1 MKLLIAG
8 PSPYARKVRIALRE
22 KGIVHDEIVD
32 LPWNPG
38 SAAARLNPLGKVP
51 VLLDGDETIWESS
64 VILEYLETLGR
75 DPALIPTDPLV
86 RLAVRR
92 VETLCDGIC
101 DAVVLS
107 VLENKRPSARRSSD
121 WLARQ
126 RRKVDGGLL
135 ALATMLG
142 EREHFVG
149 EALTVA
155 DIAAGAMLAYVGF
168 RMPEIGWRAAHPPL
182 AAFSARMESRPSFA
196 ATRPAD
202 QEIAAFG

>member
-22 KGIVHDEIVD
+22 KDIPHEEVPD
-32 LPWNPG
+32 LPWNANSLAG
-38 SAAARLNPLGKVP
+38 RVNPLAKLP
-51 VLLDGDETIWESS
+51 VLIDGDETIWESS
-64 VILEYLETLGR
+64 VILDYIEMQGR
-75 DPALIPTDPLV
+75 GPALIPSDPAG

-92 VETLCDGIC
+92 VEALSDGIC

-107 VLENKRPSARRSSD
+107 VLENRRPAAKRSSD

-126 RRKVDGGLL
+126 RRKVIEGLA
-135 ALATMLG
+135 ALDDMLG
-142 EREHFVG
+142 ERAHFVG

-155 DIAAGAMLAYVGF
+155 DIAAGAALGYVSF
-168 RMPEIGWRAAHPPL
+168 RMSEIRWRPAHPDL
-182 AAFSARMESRPSFA
+182 HEFAKRMDTRPSFA

-202 QEIAAFG
+202 QEIAALG